1 MEILVDKNKLWNLK
15 LKKYIEEEEKNDNLI
30 VKFNLNMLI
39 DDFIEK
45 EQPITKIQ
53 IGGILWKKYIF

>member
-1 MEILVDKNKLWNLK
+1 MKILVDKNKLWNLK

-53 IGGILWKKYIF
+53 IGGIL